1 MLEVEV
7 MLLVDLDGWT
17 VAGGLSLFFL
27 ARFWLGHSFKWASLL
42 ALHEDFALRLLGG
55 RGYSRDQRLRVFDMK

>member
-17 VAGGLSLFFL
+17 VAGGLSLIFL
-27 ARFWLGHSFKWASLL
+27 AWFWLGHSFKWASLL
-42 ALHEDFALRLLGG
+42 ALHEDLALRLLSG
-55 RGYSRDQRLRVFDMK
+55 RGYSRDQRLGIFDVK